1 MYKIKNSEI
10 IRYLNSNL
18 NNNSGKCDYSQTV
31 VFSIFN

>member
-10 IRYLNSNL
+10 IRYLNINL
-18 NNNSGKCDYSQTV
+18 NNCDKCDYSQTV